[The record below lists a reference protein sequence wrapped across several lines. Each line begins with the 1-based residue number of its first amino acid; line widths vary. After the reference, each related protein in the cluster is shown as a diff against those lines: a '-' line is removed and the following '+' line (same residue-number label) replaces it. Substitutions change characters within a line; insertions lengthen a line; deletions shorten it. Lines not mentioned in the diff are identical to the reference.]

1 MTATLAV
8 LTGVIAASIGAT
20 LLGRR
25 AGRVRSTPASSVDPV
40 RRELID
46 LRDDLA
52 AGELS
57 ARDYAFLRDRLA
69 ARVALA
75 PSRAGHRSTA
85 NRWRWPLGGLIAAV
99 VIVATLVPALRDRSP
114 GGFGTGND
122 FSDQGIT
129 DSGSVAWRAAERA
142 AASGDL
148 ERAVSRYRVAVA
160 FLPDQPRLRAR
171 FGFALAEAKRTSEA
185 EEQLRLA
192 VRAQPRLPDARL
204 YLGAVLMARG
214 RRHEAA
220 RQWRA
225 YLALQPRGAAAELVR
240 RTLRRLGS

>member
-8 LTGVIAASIGAT
+8 LTGVIAASIGAV
-20 LLGRR
+20 LLGRQ
-25 AGRVRSTPASSVDPV
+25 AGRARSNPGSSPDPV
-40 RRELID
+40 RRELVD
-46 LRDDLA
+46 LRQDLA

-57 ARDYAFLRDRLA
+57 PGDYEFLRDRLA

-75 PSRAGHRSTA
+75 PSADGRRSPA

-122 FSDQGIT
+122 FSDRGMT
-129 DSGSVAWRAAERA
+129 DSGSVAWRDAERA
-142 AASGDL
+142 AAAGDVR
-148 ERAVSRYRVAVA
+148 RAVSRYRVAVA
-160 FLPDQPRLRAR
+160 FLPEVPELRAR
-171 FGFALAEAKRTSEA
+171 FGFALAQAKRTAEA

-192 VRAQPRLPDARL
+192 VRAKPQLPDARL

-214 RRHEAA
+214 RRQEAA

-225 YLALQPRGAAAELVR
+225 YLALQPRGADAALVR
-240 RTLRRLGS
+240 RTLRRLR